1 MPVKAYFVQYKFIL
15 PKETKHSSY
24 TYQKLFRAIYG
35 YTQNV
40 SKGGGK
46 AYKYHRKGVLS
57 DVPYLRPGKNCV
69 LIPPS
74 AFNKL
79 ITFLKTGKNPTH
91 FWKIKGDWKAVY
103 YMDEKQLSENEVVSA
118 LENLASRLYVDS
130 SEGSLKL
137 SDFIALA
144 SDFPGKNPEAK
155 AMEGLAA
162 KEAEAVVNCEW
173 FKEAYPSSGKLASFL
188 ENYKKLRQKPG

>member
-46 AYKYHRKGVLS
+46 VYKYHRKGVLS

-91 FWKIKGDWKAVY
+91 FWRVKGDWKAVY
-103 YMDEKQLSENEVVSA
+103 YMDEKQLSENEAVSA
-118 LENLASRLYVDS
+118 LEDLASRLYVDS

-137 SDFIALA
+137 SDFISLA
-144 SDFPGKNPEAK
+144 SETQRKSPGSK
-155 AMEGLAA
+155 AIEDLAV
-162 KEAEAVVNCEW
+162 KDAEAVVNCEW
-173 FKEAYPSSGKLASFL
+173 FKETHSASGKLTSFL
-188 ENYKKLRQKPG
+188 ENYKKLKQKSG